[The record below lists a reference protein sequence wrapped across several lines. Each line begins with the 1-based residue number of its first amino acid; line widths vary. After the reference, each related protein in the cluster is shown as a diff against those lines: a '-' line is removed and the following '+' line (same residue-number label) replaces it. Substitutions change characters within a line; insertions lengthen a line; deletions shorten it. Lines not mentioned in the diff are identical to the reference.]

1 MNEPQ
6 PRPSVPS
13 WIQGAV
19 IMLLAA
25 QVGMLWMHGSM
36 LERQHT
42 DLRALREDVQ
52 DLAESLDDFQ
62 GSLDDTGS
70 GDLRPSRNRL
80 HRAHP
85 RIQRVRME
93 EPDPEEA
100 QRQRVVDQ
108 RKAEK
113 EAVAK
118 ARDVQEKLSLE
129 ANARKADEKA
139 QAEAKAHPSNHLGWF
154 VAAAAVLALLVR
166 AWLRRRN

>member
-19 IMLLAA
+19 LVLLAA

-36 LERQHT
+36 LERQHA
-42 DLRALREDVQ
+42 DLRSLREDVQ

-70 GDLRPSRNRL
+70 GDLRPSRLRS
-80 HRAHP
+80 RRPHP
-85 RIQRVRME
+85 RIHRIRME

-100 QRQRVVDQ
+100 QRQRVEDQ

-139 QAEAKAHPSNHLGWF
+139 QVEAKAHPFRRLGWIG
-154 VAAAAVLALLVR
+154 AAVVVLALLVR
-166 AWLRRRN
+166 AWLRRRD